1 MWQAIIAKQEDNLY
15 YLLKFFAESL
25 DDDILKA
32 TRKPLTMRY
41 GVDVQ
46 EGDVKDYDPAQYLAQ
61 NTQEQYLRRFQGA
74 TKKVLAQRKKLI
86 DANKKLAE
94 ELNEAQKITDKDLPN
109 NKKLSDIKSQMTK
122 LRTEINEYAENPDP
136 NQKERVKELRE
147 KLEAQS
153 KKYNSALTSYSSKMK
168 ERADKITAQ
177 IKDNDAAIKLIGE
190 KVQSA
195 KKQKTLAS
203 KEKSLTA
210 YMKKP
215 TMANLQK
222 YFDEIADREAIIRFA
237 SGFKLDAS
245 KDIEG
250 LGNLRSAQLEEAAQE
265 FKPVEAT
272 EKIKEKFDAQLRGLG
287 YVGPESVKTVLENIS
302 SRKSKKTTNKPF
314 NQLGLMETIFT
325 DEDIKELKDLISDNK
340 TILESLKQ
348 NIELPVP
355 SGAEPKEHFSAV
367 LNQPEG
373 SKVSPNRNI
382 HDAHKGAVYR
392 IYEIL
397 RKYYYDRTLPENKRN
412 TAKKLMRRLEK
423 LNETKKGSE
432 FKNFKVPNLGTKG
445 YEKEEKDKVED
456 IDRNQIQNPEFLNE
470 LAVSTID
477 LYEMIY
483 RDLDLTKKQAQNAEQ
498 SKEVENIIEVFSKK
512 ISKDFALREA
522 VILILDA
529 FADKEE
535 AKDFMESY
543 LFDDEYDEY
552 RVPKIHRK
560 NLSESNREKIM
571 DVGTELFEELSQP
584 METSEGKK
592 EFYVDRINDIIKDTG
607 VKIPRRK
614 MKAKTLNK
622 LLKNPS
628 DSASASKY
636 VRKYV
641 YEKLKKLLS
650 DIPEEKDE
658 FGRQTTFVVDD
669 DTRGQ
674 LKNFKDWLDNFDEN
688 IEITKKIRDLQKK
701 LPQDKR
707 GLIDASA
714 GEQLDFTSLFDEKKL
729 NEYLQRIY
737 DDDSQKEEAEETK
750 KLINESKALLKE
762 RPALN
767 WTSLFDS
774 IPDTKQARAFFRV
787 YNNKRTR
794 DNMKTVFGEADEG
807 AEMPPPPK
815 RDRSKIYDTEN
826 KLSIGEETIL
836 QVLKRKDK
844 ASYDKYIKFG
854 PEKLKAQLKFISDK
868 IKQNEKKL
876 SEENKKKY
884 NQLDTDYERKEFI
897 IEQMIAR
904 RKKK

>member
-41 GVDVQ
+41 GVDVP
-46 EGDVKDYDPAQYLAQ
+46 EGGLKDYDPAQYLAQ

-86 DANKKLAE
+86 DANKKLSQ
-94 ELNEAQKITDKDLPN
+94 ELADAQKITDKDLPN
-109 NKKLSDIKSQMTK
+109 RKELSGIKSQMTK
-122 LRTEINEYAENPDP
+122 LQTKINEYVKNADP
-136 NQKERVKELRE
+136 NQKEKVEELRE
-147 KLEAQS
+147 KYEKQS
-153 KKYNSALTSYSSKMK
+153 KKYNAALTAHIPKMK
-168 ERADKITAQ
+168 KKVEQITAK
-177 IKDNDAAIKLIGE
+177 IKDNDAVIKLIEE
-190 KVQSA
+190 KVQSRE
-195 KKQKTLAS
+195 KQKTLAS
-203 KEKSLTA
+203 REKSLTA

-237 SGFKLDAS
+237 SGFKLDDS

-250 LGNLRSAQLEEAAQE
+250 LGNLRSARLEEAAKE

-287 YVGPESVKTVLENIS
+287 YVGPESVETVLENIA

-355 SGAEPKEHFSAV
+355 SGAEPKEYFSAV

-373 SKVSPNRNI
+373 SKVSTNRNI

-397 RKYYYDRTLPENKRN
+397 RKYYFDRTLPENKRN
-412 TAKKLMRRLEK
+412 TAKKLMQRLEK
-423 LNETKKGSE
+423 LNETKKGQAFS
-432 FKNFKVPNLGTKG
+432 NFKVPNLGTKG
-445 YEKEEKDKVED
+445 YEKEEKDKDKDKEF
-456 IDRNQIQNPEFLNE
+456 DRIQTQNPEFLNE

-498 SKEVENIIEVFSKK
+498 SKEVENIIEAFSKK

-535 AKDFMESY
+535 AKDFMETY

-560 NLSESNREKIM
+560 KISESNREKIM

-641 YEKLKKLLS
+641 VDKLEKIIKNLPEDENKVLDQQNSEMEALKKYL
-650 DIPEEKDE
+650 DTFD
-658 FGRQTTFVVDD
+658 RQIKITQ
-669 DTRGQ
+669 Q
-674 LKNFKDWLDNFDEN
+674 LKFEREKQAKVDNVKLFGELPTKDFS
-688 IEITKKIRDLQKK
+688 
-701 LPQDKR
+701 
-707 GLIDASA
+707 G
-714 GEQLDFTSLFDEKKL
+714 LFDER
-729 NEYLQRIY
+729 NVNYYL
-737 DDDSQKEEAEETK
+737 SQLKDKEKSK
-750 KLINESKALLKE
+750 KLIQDLEATMTGRPSVNFQVLLDSVPDNKE
-762 RPALN
+762 G
-767 WTSLFDS
+767 
-774 IPDTKQARAFFRV
+774 RAFFRI
-787 YNNKRTR
+787 YNNKRTQKNI
-794 DNMKTVFGEADEG
+794 DKVFGKAAEG
-807 AEMPPPPK
+807 GEMPSPPPK
-815 RDRSKIYDTEN
+815 EERMVSPLSTEN
-826 KLSIGEETIL
+826 KLSINQETIL
-836 QVLKRKDK
+836 QALKRKDK
-844 ASYDKYIKFG
+844 EKYNRYIKFS
-854 PEKLKAQLKFISDK
+854 PEKLKAQLKYTSDR
-868 IKQNEKKL
+868 IKQDVKKL
-876 SEENKKKY
+876 TEEESRKY
-884 NQLDTDYERKEFI
+884 NELDTDYDRIAFI
-897 IEQMIAR
+897 IQREVDR